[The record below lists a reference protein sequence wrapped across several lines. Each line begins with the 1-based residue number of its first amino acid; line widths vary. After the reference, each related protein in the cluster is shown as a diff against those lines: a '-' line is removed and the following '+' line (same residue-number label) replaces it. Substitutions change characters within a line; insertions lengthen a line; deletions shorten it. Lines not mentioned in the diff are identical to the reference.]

1 MTRSFRL
8 IVAAAAV
15 AMAIALTTI
24 TGGSLGSYTGY
35 EDAAQRVLF
44 SDWWTLWA
52 VPPVEIALIALLAVN
67 VAAAVRGRPEPDRAT
82 GWRYLA
88 AAVAVL
94 VVAVASPVA
103 GLAQGGLFGAHMMQH
118 VLLGALAPLLVLLA
132 LPRALPDAPARPVL
146 RVILHPAVAFALWLA
161 STLIWLTPAV
171 HHQVFDHQAAWIG
184 QQVSFFLFGCVMWA
198 PITERLVASP
208 RWFGLGFKCAYMIG
222 VWFVGLTIA
231 NVFWF
236 SSKAFYSSHAAGAQA
251 WGLSPLQDQANG
263 ATVMVATHC
272 LLSFGAIAILFFRQS
287 RAGDLE
293 QRLIEAGLDP
303 DDARDAVRY
312 GDAPALAQELGIS
325 AGTRPGID

>member
-1 MTRSFRL
+1 MTRSIRL

-15 AMAIALTTI
+15 AMAIALTMI
-24 TGGSLGSYTGY
+24 TRGSLASYTGY

-52 VPPVEIALIALLAVN
+52 VPPVEIALIALLAAN
-67 VAAAVRGRPEPDRAT
+67 VAVAVRARPEADRPSA
-82 GWRYLA
+82 WRYLA
-88 AAVAVL
+88 AAMAVL
-94 VVAVASPVA
+94 LLAVASPVA

-118 VLLGALAPLLVLLA
+118 VLIGALAPLLVLLA
-132 LPRALPDAPARPVL
+132 LPRAMPDIPRPRALRAVL
-146 RVILHPAVAFALWLA
+146 NPAVAFALWLA
-161 STLIWLTPAV
+161 STLIWLLPPV

-184 QQVSFFLFGCVMWA
+184 QQVSFFVFGIVLWA

-208 RWFGLGFKCAYMIG
+208 RWFGLGFKCAYMVG
-222 VWFVGLTIA
+222 VWFVGLTVA

-236 SSKAFYSSHAAGAQA
+236 SSKAFYSSHAAGAAA

-272 LLSFGAIAILFFRQS
+272 LLSFGAIAVLFFRQS
-287 RAGDLE
+287 REGDLE

-303 DDARDAVRY
+303 ERARDAVRY
-312 GDAPALAQELGIS
+312 GDAPALARELGIS
-325 AGTRPGID
+325 ARARPGID